1 MTVKELLAKLEKHEA
16 ECAIRLDNIK
26 ERLDDGKEK
35 FDFLQ
40 KSIWGLYGII
50 ITITVGS
57 AFTLAQFIA

>member
-1 MTVKELLAKLEKHEA
+1 MTIKELLAKLEKHE
-16 ECAIRLDNIK
+16 EICTVKLENIK

-50 ITITVGS
+50 ITITVGAS
-57 AFTLAQFIA
+57 FTLAQFIS

>member
-1 MTVKELLAKLEKHEA
+1 MTIKELLAKLEKHEA
-16 ECAIRLDNIK
+16 ECSIRLDNIK

-50 ITITVGS
+50 ITITVGA